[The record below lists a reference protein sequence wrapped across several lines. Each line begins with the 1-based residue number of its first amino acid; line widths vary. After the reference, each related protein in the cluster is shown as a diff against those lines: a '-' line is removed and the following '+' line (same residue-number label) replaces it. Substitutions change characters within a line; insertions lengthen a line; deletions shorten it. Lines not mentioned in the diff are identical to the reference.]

1 MKKTNEQLLQEFGNS
16 CKMTIE
22 EWKDSFNKEQLII
35 ETEENPNE
43 QTIEVDDID
52 DYMKSL
58 GFSSLEEIKDKY
70 YH

>member
-58 GFSSLEEIKDKY
+58 VVSSLEEIKDKY

>member
-1 MKKTNEQLLQEFGNS
+1 MKKTNEQLLQEFENS

>member
-1 MKKTNEQLLQEFGNS
+1 MKKTNEQLLQEFENS

-43 QTIEVDDID
+43 QTIEVYDID

>member
-1 MKKTNEQLLQEFGNS
+1 MKKTNEQLLQEFENS

-35 ETEENPNE
+35 ETEEKPNE
-43 QTIEVDDID
+43 QTIEGDDID